1 VSQPPLQTAVQR
13 EREPALRKSPSPPR
27 VTFDEKKIEEQKAE
41 AQKLKE
47 ARQKAAAQG
56 GGSQEAPRDL
66 PEKEDNEKAKKK
78 EAWRP
83 WWKHKKAGKGKGKKK
98 NQDNFSDPEWKEK
111 SNRSTARV
119 VEMKK

>member
-1 VSQPPLQTAVQR
+1 MDQQSAPTR

-56 GGSQEAPRDL
+56 GASQKVQQDL

-83 WWKHKKAGKGKGKKK
+83 WWQHKKAGKGKGKKRNK
-98 NQDNFSDPEWKEK
+98 GSFSDPEWKEK
-111 SNRSTARV
+111 SNHSTARV